1 MLPTTSPQSN
11 GALDSRDAARHT
23 AGFKRYKYLRR
34 LLHFKQMDFQFAIWQ
49 MLYLFTSPQRVYRN
63 FHYRKQTKDQFITN
77 KYLLKQPGRN
87 FDVEWGYAFDVH
99 LNAFFPLLIILHFLQ
114 LFFIN
119 HLVVINSDWFIGYF
133 VGNTTWL
140 IAIGYYLY
148 ISFLGYN
155 ALPFLKNTVALLYP
169 FALLV
174 IVYILSLSLG
184 WNFTQGLCWF
194 YKYRVQ

>member
-1 MLPTTSPQSN
+1 MKVFPTHCYNT
-11 GALDSRDAARHT
+11 
-23 AGFKRYKYLRR
+23 
-34 LLHFKQMDFQFAIWQ
+34 
-49 MLYLFTSPQRVYRN
+49 QRVTIYSRFIKN
-63 FHYRKQTKDQFITN
+63 SCRK
-77 KYLLKQPGRN
+77 
-87 FDVEWGYAFDVH
+87 W
-99 LNAFFPLLIILHFLQ
+99 HFLQ

-174 IVYILSLSLG
+174 IVYTLSLSLG